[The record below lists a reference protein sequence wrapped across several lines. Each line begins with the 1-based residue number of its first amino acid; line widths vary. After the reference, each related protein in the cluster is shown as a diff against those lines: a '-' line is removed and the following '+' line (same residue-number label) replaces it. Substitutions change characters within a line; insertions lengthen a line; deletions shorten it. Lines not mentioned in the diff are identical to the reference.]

1 MYLCSMRYCFGLL
14 IKLLMIWRISQNL
27 LVICHWEELLSYYT
41 WPSLSHLPWE
51 SFLINGKFQ
60 SPIQSLMLGKGWA
73 CDSST
78 IGPAVVFK
86 ASGGIVLAFQRN
98 FARAV
103 VHSLQL
109 ACTLNSLK
117 GTQSEDLFTKTF
129 FFLFNA
135 DIFICK
141 LFIWFYQYLCYR
153 SIFVASFNSSR
164 LSHVGWLKITRGIIE
179 REMLAYNKCLQV
191 LPIMA
196 LFMAS
201 ETQPARHRIVELMAC
216 FYDTGSDVDF

>member
-1 MYLCSMRYCFGLL
+1 MYLCIMRYCFGLL
-14 IKLLMIWRISQNL
+14 IKSLMIWRISQNL

-51 SFLINGKFQ
+51 RFLINGKFQ

-86 ASGGIVLAFQRN
+86 ANGGIVLAFQRN

-117 GTQSEDLFTKTF
+117 GTQSEDTSSPKPFSIFLMQL
-129 FFLFNA
+129 FLF
-135 DIFICK
+135 
-141 LFIWFYQYLCYR
+141 
-153 SIFVASFNSSR
+153 ASFSYGSINIWAAEYFCCKFQLVAAQPCWLAQNHQWQYR
-164 LSHVGWLKITRGIIE
+164 TGNVG
-179 REMLAYNKCLQV
+179 
-191 LPIMA
+191 
-196 LFMAS
+196 S
-201 ETQPARHRIVELMAC
+201 
-216 FYDTGSDVDF
+216 